1 VAQLG
6 HWLRNNWVTFAVTGA
21 IVWLALEN
29 GGYDLTVRAPAAI
42 LVLIAIAALV
52 ALGVWP
58 RSAPPRAALVVGA
71 LLAGFALLNGL
82 SLIWADSAEKA
93 FTEFNRVAF
102 YLAVFSAVV
111 LAARR
116 GSAREWSDGVALGIV
131 VVAALALTSRLFPDL
146 IETSE
151 ASRLDVNDPRLSYPV
166 YYWNGLAALL
176 ALAVPL
182 LIASAV
188 RATTALR
195 GALALS
201 PFPLLAAAGYL
212 TSSRGGAAA
221 AAIGLIAVLVL
232 TDKRHVALLAAAIA
246 AAGGAIGGGVMELH
260 QDVVDGPLPPDALG
274 DGRSAAALLVLAC
287 VVTGALYFVLRPRLP
302 SEVRVSARVR
312 RAGVAVGVVLVL
324 VGLALADPAER
335 FESFK
340 KGPAEVSTAYTRSHL
355 LSSGGGGRWQFW
367 ETAIDQFQA
376 NPVLGDGAGSY
387 QAWWAQHGTLAVFVR
402 NAHSLFVESLGELGL
417 FGLLVILAVFAVA
430 AIHGVRRVRGSPT
443 GERPVVAGLTA
454 ALFAF
459 VFATAIDWMWDLAIV
474 GGVGIICAGLL
485 VGPATLY
492 TTGAPPVARLPIWS
506 RITVAAIVL
515 LLALAQVIPLVADL
529 KISDSQD
536 ALKAGDEEAALS
548 AAEDAVDAQGWAA
561 SPHLQLALVHETR
574 GDLVQAHEEIARAID
589 RDRSDWR
596 LWAVEAR
603 IEQASGDDAAARR
616 SLDQARKL
624 NPRSTLLNAAN

>member
-1 VAQLG
+1 MAQLG

-82 SLIWADSAEKA
+82 SLIWAESAEKA

-102 YLAVFSAVV
+102 YLAVFAAVV

-116 GSAREWSDGVALGIV
+116 GSAREWSDGVAVGIV

-287 VVTGALYFVLRPRLP
+287 VATGALYFVLRPRLP

-492 TTGAPPVARLPIWS
+492 TAGAPPVARLPIWS
-506 RITVAAIVL
+506 RIAIAATVL

-574 GDLVQAHEEIARAID
+574 GDLVQAREEIARAID

-616 SLDQARKL
+616 SLDQAQKL
-624 NPRSTLLNAAN
+624 NPRSTLLNGAN